1 MCVISATAAGV
12 SAATA
17 LAANIAIASAAVATA
32 ASVGMGIYQG
42 QQASAQAQASMNLQA
57 QQAVRQQQLAR
68 QQMVLQ
74 QQQQQESLMLQQYQH
89 TQSIELQR
97 RSQQD
102 QYNLSVVQANTEI
115 ANQYQQQKARVRE
128 ERLNIAK
135 QYEQQ
140 LQARQQDKESAEQQ
154 NQFNNEAANRIYVQ
168 EQTKLEE
175 ARKKRAFA
183 QQSQLAKMIGAKG
196 NILAA
201 GRTGQSVGLL
211 LNDVERQSG
220 FAVAQSDAT
229 FDSQRQQAAIGME
242 SAFIQ
247 ARSANQRAY
256 DSIGIAPIEP
266 YMPPMPDAPNFVDPY
281 GEQVFN
287 T

>member
-1 MCVISATAAGV
+1 MCVITFGGVTAAT
-12 SAATA
+12 S
-17 LAANIAIASAAVATA
+17 LAANIAIASAAVTTA

-57 QQAVRQQQLAR
+57 QQAVRQQQLQR
-68 QQMVLQ
+68 QQMLLQ
-74 QQQQQESLMLQQYQH
+74 QQQQQESLILQQQQH
-89 TQSIELQR
+89 AQSIRLQQR
-97 RSQQD
+97 TQRE
-102 QYNLSVVQANTEI
+102 QYNLSIVQANTEI

-128 ERLNIAK
+128 ERLNSAK
-135 QYEQQ
+135 RYEQQ
-140 LQARQQDKESAEQQ
+140 LQARQQDKESAEKQ

-168 EQTKLEE
+168 EQAKLEE

-211 LNDVERQSG
+211 LNDAERQAG
-220 FAVAQSDAT
+220 FAIAQSDAT

-256 DSIGIAPIEP
+256 DSIGIVPIEP